1 MTPEL
6 LAYLQRGIV
15 ALTGNTT
22 PQQQAKIL
30 RVISQMT
37 AQAAEEIEMKQ
48 LLEDISNA

>member
-6 LAYLQRGIV
+6 HAYLQRSIK
-15 ALTGNTT
+15 ALTGDTT
-22 PQQQAKIL
+22 PEQQVKIL

-37 AQAAEEIEMKQ
+37 AREANEIEQQQ

>member
-6 LAYLQRGIV
+6 IAYLQRGVV
-15 ALTGNTT
+15 ALTGDTT
-22 PQQQAKIL
+22 PEQQVKIL

-37 AQAAEEIEMKQ
+37 AQAASDIEMKQ